1 MHLFHLKN
9 NLVGMLGFV
18 NLQTLL
24 DKKKFVAI
32 MTVFMLSNSSK

>member
-9 NLVGMLGFV
+9 NLVGMFGFV

-24 DKKKFVAI
+24 DKKKVCSYYDR
-32 MTVFMLSNSSK
+32 VYMLSNS